1 MNKPF
6 RTILKIDSSALVETS
21 VTRRLSG
28 RLVENLLDHHSGAV
42 VLERD
47 VSPGLP
53 FIDEKWVTA
62 NFTPVD
68 QRTSEQRAIL
78 ELSDQL
84 IDEIRD
90 ADALVIAAPM
100 YNFGVPASLKS
111 YIDMICRAGVT
122 FKYTDKGPVGLM
134 RGKKAFLVV
143 ASGGTVL
150 GSEVDFV
157 TGYLQ
162 HVLAFIGIDDVEVVA
177 AARVKAD
184 ENAIEV
190 AELAA
195 SSAL

>member
-143 ASGGTVL
+143 ASGGTAL